1 MTDER
6 NGKPYDADTVLTS
19 TAIVGDDVTE
29 DVPPMESDT
38 GDNMESSSSADG
50 VKVSRETPEQKH
62 RWGIEE
68 FKNSAAFKLVAAC
81 LIVIAVFAL
90 IEFFYADNNDA
101 LTPAAETFKVVRQRH
116 WASCSAG
123 RSGLTNNRRQ
133 GLTIIL

>member
-19 TAIVGDDVTE
+19 TSIVGDDVTE

-90 IEFFYADNNDA
+90 IKFFYADNNDA
-101 LTPAAETFKVVRQRH
+101 LTPAAETFKVV
-116 WASCSAG
+116 ATTALG
-123 RSGLTNNRRQ
+123 FLFGLSV
-133 GLTIIL
+133 GPDK

>member
-101 LTPAAETFKVVRQRH
+101 LTPAAETFKVVVTT
-116 WASCSAG
+116 ALGFLFG
-123 RSGLTNNRRQ
+123 RSVGPDK
-133 GLTIIL
+133 

>member
-19 TAIVGDDVTE
+19 TSIVGDDVTE

-62 RWGIEE
+62 RWGIVE

-101 LTPAAETFKVVRQRH
+101 LTPAAETFKVV
-116 WASCSAG
+116 ATTALGFLFG
-123 RSGLTNNRRQ
+123 RSVGPDK
-133 GLTIIL
+133 